1 MKEEGEDVSY
11 KGTIEFEAK
20 IDLDGFEGE
29 IAKLNRA
36 LEKMNGFE
44 VLEAGITSAQKA
56 FKELKG
62 HFDTFKDA
70 GGKISSLVNGFDAAA
85 KKVEEYKSSI
95 QGAVTAEAL
104 QTAGITAK
112 EALVGLL
119 TGKIG
124 LVTAAQLLWSAAMAA
139 SPFGAV
145 TTVVLAIVAALGALA
160 VALDYGSSKYKAQA
174 GEVKELTQAQKDFAE
189 AAKGSQE
196 ASEKNLKAIGDT
208 ASDSRRLAA
217 TLGELAK
224 GYDRAAGDEQRMAT
238 YVAKLNEE
246 QEGLNL
252 TFDEQTGALSMTAEQ
267 IGEYIAAKEE
277 MAKAEAY
284 IEREN
289 ELYREQAEIAEN
301 LKLIEQQK
309 QEVENGGFSELQRL
323 GLMHELNESEK
334 EYLAAQ
340 EEGQARLAIVKEER
354 AELDTVASQA
364 ILDNAQAEAD
374 AAAAAAQAA
383 EEEMQ
388 RRQEALGTYTEA
400 ATNMFDRIKTES
412 ELSVGDMIGN
422 LEHNQEAVANWADN
436 LVELGNK
443 GLDQGLLQ
451 QLRDAGPEAAGTV
464 AELVTA
470 SGDEITRLSELYQ
483 NGGEVAVQALLTSLG
498 VPEVEQAGMQ
508 VVDDAAQGVSSSNAL
523 VEETQAMVTRARDA
537 AAEQVQNSDFASV
550 GRQIMAGIANGINAG
565 KSSVVNAAKEAVR
578 AAMEAAKREGEIR
591 SPSRKTRR
599 EIGRPFAL
607 GIGLGV
613 EDEADGIAA
622 RVTDTM
628 QKLENAAQKGL
639 LGKDGIQGA
648 AQRLAAGIQLNHAQ
662 IALAMPQAGLFAMA
676 GPTEAAA
683 AGTASYTQNFNFYQP
698 VETPD
703 ETARAIRLQTTYG
716 LAGDVG

>member
-1 MKEEGEDVSY
+1 MSY
-11 KGTIEFEAK
+11 NGTIEFEAK
-20 IDLDGFEGE
+20 IDLNGFEGE

-44 VLEAGITSAQKA
+44 ALEAGVTSAQKA
-56 FKELKG
+56 FQELKG

-70 GGKISSLVNGFDAAA
+70 GSKISSLVDGFDAAA
-85 KKVEEYKSSI
+85 EKVEKYRSSI
-95 QGAVTAEAL
+95 EGAVAAEAL

-112 EALVGLL
+112 ETLVGLL

-124 LVTAAQLLWSAAMAA
+124 LATAAQLLWSAAMAA

-160 VALDYGSSKYKAQA
+160 VALDYGSAKYKAQA

-189 AAKGSQE
+189 EAKASRQ
-196 ASEKNLKAIGDT
+196 ASEENLKTIGDT
-208 ASDSRRLAA
+208 AGDSRRLAA

-224 GYDRAAGDEQRMAT
+224 GYDRAAGDEQRMAM

-267 IGEYIAAKEE
+267 IEKYIAAKEE

-383 EEEMQ
+383 EEERQ
-388 RRQEALGTYTEA
+388 RQQEALAGYTEA
-400 ATNMFDRIKTES
+400 ATNMFDRINTES

-498 VPEVEQAGMQ
+498 VPQVEQAGTQ
-508 VVDDAAQGVSSSNAL
+508 VVDDAAQGVSSNNAL
-523 VEETQAMVTRARDA
+523 VEETQAMVMKAREA

-550 GRQIMAGIANGINAG
+550 GRQIMTGIANGINAG
-565 KSSVVNAAKEAVR
+565 KSGVVNAAKEAVR
-578 AAMEAAKREGEIR
+578 AAMEAAKQEGEIR

-639 LGKDGIQGA
+639 LGQGGIQGA
-648 AQRLAAGIQLNHAQ
+648 ARRLAADIQLNHAQ
-662 IALAMPQAGLFAMA
+662 IAHAMPQAGLFAMA
-676 GPTEAAA
+676 APAGAAA
-683 AGTASYTQNFNFYQP
+683 PGAANYTQNFNFYQP

-716 LAGDVG
+716 LAGDVR